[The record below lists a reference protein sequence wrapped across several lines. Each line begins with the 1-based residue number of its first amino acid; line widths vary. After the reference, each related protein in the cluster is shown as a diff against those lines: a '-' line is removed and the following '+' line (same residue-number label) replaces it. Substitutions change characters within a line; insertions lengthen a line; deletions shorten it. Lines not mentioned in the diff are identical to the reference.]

1 MMPGPEVQ
9 PMHVCRPFVLAALV
23 AVFAVPRATG
33 QKAIP
38 LPQLGL
44 EVQPPKGWVQLPAD
58 PLDRGQ
64 CALLLCGTKALTT
77 RARGP
82 AQLPRMRVMFFAAG
96 ADAAG
101 ETVDGLPRRSPFR
114 DFEDFVRRG
123 LGKDAKVTSREAGRA
138 GKLEGRRFV
147 AEVPNAA
154 GDRTVLGLTAS
165 IDGGEV
171 CIACD
176 ILTEHVDKE
185 RKELERALDG
195 IAVVDVD
202 AGGAQRPVAPWVSD
216 ATAWAG
222 MDAAARDTARKAFA
236 EQAAAFDAEAPGA
249 GFKLQKHKVW
259 TVVSAADAG
268 FTKKAVAAADAARAW
283 CEKHLGSISEREPA
297 PATLRIL
304 AGPEQ
309 LAAHGAGYPQSEYA
323 PDRRELLFFEDP
335 NAGTS
340 DGYGP
345 LFRAVVRHWIDDH
358 APGAVQGLPR
368 WLDNGLWEFFRSTRM
383 KGKAIE
389 FTSGEVENGRIAYYR
404 QKGEDMPA
412 LWNLIQE
419 SMQPSPQDG
428 ANEDVWGYT
437 PECSRLVRWLC
448 EHDGGKAFG
457 DEAFLSTYIR
467 GLGVAFEKIGPDPT
481 RDVDAAAMTEAQQKT
496 FNTRFYAWRDSLL
509 KQCNDAVIPLA
520 LDAWQALNAKWLAFN
535 ADFRTP

>member
-1 MMPGPEVQ
+1 
-9 PMHVCRPFVLAALV
+9 MHARRPFVLAALV
-23 AVFAVPRATG
+23 AVTAAAHTAA

-38 LPQLGL
+38 LPRLGL

-64 CALLLCGTKALTT
+64 CELLLCGTKALTT
-77 RARGP
+77 RTRGP
-82 AQLPRMRVMFFAAG
+82 AQLPRMRVLFFASG
-96 ADAAG
+96 ADAAA
-101 ETVDGLPRRSPFR
+101 ETVEGLPRRSPFR
-114 DFEDFVRRG
+114 DFDDFVKRG
-123 LGKDAKVTSREAGRA
+123 LGKDAKVSSREAGRA

-147 AEVPNAA
+147 VDIPAA
-154 GDRTVLGLTAS
+154 TGDRTALGVVAS
-165 IDGGEV
+165 IDGGEICVV
-171 CIACD
+171 CE

-195 IAVVDVD
+195 ISVVDRD
-202 AGGAQRPVAPWVSD
+202 ANAAGRPIAPWVAD
-216 ATAWAG
+216 PGAWSG
-222 MDAAARDTARKAFA
+222 MDAKAKDDARKAFA
-236 EQAAAFDAEAPGA
+236 AAAAGFDAESPGT

-259 TVVSAADAG
+259 TVVSAADPG

-283 CEKHLGSISEREPA
+283 CERHLGKISDRESA

-358 APGAVQGLPR
+358 APGAVQALPR

-383 KGKAIE
+383 KGKNIE
-389 FTSGEVENGRIAYYR
+389 FTSGDVENGRIAYYR

-412 LWNLIQE
+412 IWNLIQE
-419 SMQPSPQDG
+419 SMQPSPPDG

-448 EHDGGKAFG
+448 EHDGGAAFG
-457 DEAFLSTYIR
+457 DADFLSMYIR
-467 GLGVAFEKIGPDPT
+467 GLGEAYQKVGADPT
-481 RDVDAAAMTEAQQKT
+481 RDVDAAAMSEAQQKT
-496 FNTRFYAWRDSLL
+496 FNTRFYAWRDGLL

-535 ADFRTP
+535 ADFRAP

>member
-1 MMPGPEVQ
+1 
-9 PMHVCRPFVLAALV
+9 MHARRPFVLAALV
-23 AVFAVPRATG
+23 AVTAAAHTAA

-38 LPQLGL
+38 LPRLGL

-64 CALLLCGTKALTT
+64 CELLLCGTKALTT
-77 RARGP
+77 RTRGP
-82 AQLPRMRVMFFAAG
+82 AQLPRMRVLFFASG
-96 ADAAG
+96 ADAAA
-101 ETVDGLPRRSPFR
+101 ETVEGLPRRSPFR
-114 DFEDFVRRG
+114 DFDDFVKRG
-123 LGKDAKVTSREAGRA
+123 LGKDAKVSSREAGRA

-147 AEVPNAA
+147 VDIPAA
-154 GDRTVLGLTAS
+154 TGDRTALGVVAS
-165 IDGGEV
+165 IDGGEICVV
-171 CIACD
+171 CE

-195 IAVVDVD
+195 ISVVDRD
-202 AGGAQRPVAPWVSD
+202 ANAAGRPIAPWVAD
-216 ATAWAG
+216 PGAWSG
-222 MDAAARDTARKAFA
+222 MDAKAKDDARKAFA
-236 EQAAAFDAEAPGA
+236 AAAAGFDAESPGT

-259 TVVSAADAG
+259 TVVSAADPG
-268 FTKKAVAAADAARAW
+268 STKKAVAAADAARAW
-283 CEKHLGSISEREPA
+283 CERHLGKISDRESA

-358 APGAVQGLPR
+358 APGAVKALPR

-383 KGKAIE
+383 KGKNIE
-389 FTSGEVENGRIAYYR
+389 FTSGDVENGRIAYYR

-412 LWNLIQE
+412 IWNLIQE
-419 SMQPSPQDG
+419 SMQPSPPDG

-448 EHDGGKAFG
+448 EHDGGAAFG
-457 DEAFLSTYIR
+457 DADFLSTYIR
-467 GLGVAFEKIGPDPT
+467 GLGEAYQKVGADPT
-481 RDVDAAAMTEAQQKT
+481 RDVDAAAMSEAQQKT
-496 FNTRFYAWRDSLL
+496 FHTRFYAWRDGLL

-535 ADFRTP
+535 ADFRAP